1 MMADQESEVFI
12 VKVKVVKHKKTPAP
26 AKSEQ
31 MAKSD
36 KYREHFMFSDEE
48 REIVRRLNERM
59 KKSKII

>member
-1 MMADQESEVFI
+1 M
-12 VKVKVVKHKKTPAP
+12 KVKVVKHKKTPAP

>member
-1 MMADQESEVFI
+1 M
-12 VKVKVVKHKKTPAP
+12 KVKVVKHKKTPAP
-26 AKSEQ
+26 AKLEQ
-31 MAKSD
+31 AAKSD